1 MDRFN
6 LDYVEMMLARMEGVK
21 TVLDVGSLDVNGT
34 PKPLVVSR
42 GLEYTGCDIE
52 AGAGVDVVVDI
63 TRDFP
68 AVDKA
73 FSGRRF
79 DLVMTLNALE
89 HIFEPLKALDNMLG
103 LVRPGGA
110 LLVVAPCVWEP
121 HSWPSDFYRLLPDF
135 FSRYAETRGIG
146 VVEGSMHLSARDT
159 RKFSSDMKAF
169 PEEVPAVGGGFFA
182 RKIRHFAGKLV
193 MGGLKESWPRTSVN
207 VTFRKPP
214 D

>member
-6 LDYVEMMLARMEGVK
+6 LDYVEMMLGRLAGAK

-42 GLEYTGCDIE
+42 GLEYTGCDLT
-52 AGAGVDVVVDI
+52 AGVGVDVVVDI
-63 TRDFP
+63 TRDFSD
-68 AVDKA
+68 VDEA
-73 FSGRRF
+73 FLGRRF
-79 DLVMTLNALE
+79 DLVMTLNVLE
-89 HIFEPLKALDNMLG
+89 HIFEPLKALDNMVG
-103 LVRPGGA
+103 LVCPGGS
-110 LLVVAPCVWEP
+110 LMVVAPCVWEP
-121 HSWPSDFYRLLPDF
+121 HAWPSDFYRLLPDF

-146 VVEGSMHLSARDT
+146 VVEGSMCLSARDT
-159 RKFSSDMKAF
+159 RKFSRDMEVF
-169 PEEVPAVGGGFFA
+169 PEEVPRVGGGFFA

-193 MGGLKESWPRTSVN
+193 AGGLKESWPRTSVN